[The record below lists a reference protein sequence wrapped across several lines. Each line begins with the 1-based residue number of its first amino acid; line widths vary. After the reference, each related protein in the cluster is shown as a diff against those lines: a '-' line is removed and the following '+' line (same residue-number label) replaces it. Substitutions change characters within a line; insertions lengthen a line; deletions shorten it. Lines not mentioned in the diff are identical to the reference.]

1 MATVPVIL
9 CVDDNAGIRNLV
21 RDYFEPLKYTVLSA
35 VNGNEAMS
43 AAAAGRPDV
52 VLLDLNLEN
61 ESGLEV
67 LRRFK
72 ENPGT
77 CGIPVLVFTAHHK
90 DGQLVESREQG
101 ADGYL
106 VKGGP
111 MEQVRGYIDVL
122 IGAKPARPEPELKI
136 GPLRIDPAS
145 RRVLV
150 GDRPSLP
157 LTPKEFDLLWH
168 VARKS
173 PEVIPWEKIARAVWN
188 EPAKYGKDSKTIE
201 LHAQRLRRKLGPDA
215 SPLFVTHRG
224 VGLQL
229 VAAPLR

>member
-1 MATVPVIL
+1 MPVIL
-9 CVDDNAGIRNLV
+9 CVDDNAGIRSLV
-21 RDYFEPLKYTVLSA
+21 RDYFEPLKYNVISA
-35 VNGNEAMS
+35 TNGDEAMT
-43 AAAAGRPDV
+43 AATSGRPDV
-52 VLLDLNLEN
+52 VLLDLNLEH

-67 LRRFK
+67 LKRLK

-90 DGQLVESREQG
+90 DGQLVESRDLG

-111 MEQVRGYIDVL
+111 MEQVRGYIDLL
-122 IGAKPARPEPELKI
+122 IGAKPTRAEPELKV
-136 GPLRIDPAS
+136 GPMRIDPSA
-145 RRVLV
+145 RRVLI
-150 GDRPSLP
+150 DEKPLALP

-215 SPLFVTHRG
+215 SRLFLTHRG
-224 VGLQL
+224 IGLQ
-229 VAAPLR
+229 VVSAPLR